1 VTGRPE
7 EHADWDHVLAGQ
19 ADAFGNLFD
28 RHRDRVFRHGC
39 RFVDTREDAEDVL
52 ALAFLELWRL
62 RKRVRLVDGSVLPW
76 LLATTTNV
84 ALNHRRGVHRYR
96 RFLARLPE
104 SAPAEDAAAES
115 MRAVDVDVDPLLL
128 EEIKHLSA
136 IDQRLVAL
144 VAFEGFRLR
153 EAAAALGLS
162 VDAARS
168 RWQRIRRRLAD
179 RVADVPTIDMAGGT

>member
-1 VTGRPE
+1 VTGHSE
-7 EHADWDHVLAGQ
+7 EQADWNDVLAGKG
-19 ADAFGNLFD
+19 DAFGNLFD

-62 RKRVRLVDGSVLPW
+62 RRRVRLVDGSVLPW

-84 ALNHRRGVHRYR
+84 ALNHRRGVLRYR
-96 RFLARLPE
+96 RFLARLPQ
-104 SAPAEDAAAES
+104 ANAAEDAAAGS
-115 MRAVDVDVDPLLL
+115 MRVVDVDLDPLLL

-136 IDQRLVAL
+136 TDQRLLAL

-168 RWQRIRRRLAD
+168 RWQRIRRRLAH
-179 RVADVPTIDMAGGT
+179 RVAATPAIDMAGGT